1 MTNTHPRD
9 QMTTRSSQSTTHGPI
24 LELRKLTRTFGALT
38 AVNAIDLEIAEGEF
52 FTIVGPSGSG
62 KTTMLRMLAGME
74 QASSGDILLRGKRIN
89 DVPANRRPTCMVFQS
104 LALFPHRSVGQNIEF
119 PMKMRGIDPAKRK
132 ERAVQLMQQLRL
144 PENYYGKNVTKC
156 SGGERQRVAL
166 ARALAYDPEILFFDE
181 PLSAIDYKLRKT
193 LEKELKDIHRETG
206 KTFVY
211 ITHSLEEAM
220 VMSDRIG
227 VMQAGRLIQVGTPNQ
242 IYSTPTNRF
251 VSEFI
256 GDVNII
262 AVRRAA
268 SGKLAADDFGAEF
281 SVPKIPDGF
290 TAGHLV
296 VRPEFVRFLGAGD
309 TTENRLMGRV
319 YNEYALGSRIQ
330 YQVRVGEAVFI
341 VEKLRQQAFTG
352 SLDDEVAI
360 GWNGADSI
368 LVSD

>member
-1 MTNTHPRD
+1 MTNTHPRK
-9 QMTTRSSQSTTHGPI
+9 QMTTRSQPI

-104 LALFPHRSVGQNIEF
+104 LALFPHRTVGQNIEF
-119 PMKMRGIDPAKRK
+119 PMKIRGVDPAKRK
-132 ERAVQLMQQLRL
+132 ERAIQLMQQLRL

-227 VMQAGRLIQVGTPNQ
+227 VMQAGRLIQVGTPEPDLFHADQ
-242 IYSTPTNRF
+242 PLRLRVHRRCERHRGAARRQRQAGCRRF
-251 VSEFI
+251 
-256 GDVNII
+256 
-262 AVRRAA
+262 RRRVHRAEDSRWLHRRPSGGAA
-268 SGKLAADDFGAEF
+268 GIRALPRRRRCDGK
-281 SVPKIPDGF
+281 PPDGP
-290 TAGHLV
+290 GL
-296 VRPEFVRFLGAGD
+296 
-309 TTENRLMGRV
+309 
-319 YNEYALGSRIQ
+319 
-330 YQVRVGEAVFI
+330 
-341 VEKLRQQAFTG
+341 
-352 SLDDEVAI
+352 
-360 GWNGADSI
+360 
-368 LVSD
+368 

>member
-1 MTNTHPRD
+1 MNTRP
-9 QMTTRSSQSTTHGPI
+9 SI
-24 LELRKLTRTFGALT
+24 LQLKALEKVFGAFT
-38 AVNAIDLEIAEGEF
+38 AVKQIDLEIAEGEF

-74 QASSGDILLRGKRIN
+74 TPTSGDIILRGVRIN

-104 LALFPHRSVGQNIEF
+104 LALFPHRTVGQNIEF
-119 PMKMRGIDPAKRK
+119 PMKIRGVDPAKRM
-132 ERAVQLMQQLRL
+132 ERALQLMNQLRL
-144 PENYYGKNVTKC
+144 PENYYGKSVTKC

-206 KTFVY
+206 KTFIY

-227 VMQAGRLIQVGTPNQ
+227 VMRAGEMVQVGTPNQ
-242 IYSTPTNRF
+242 IYTAPKDRF

-256 GDVNII
+256 GDVNVI
-262 AVRRAA
+262 AVSAGA
-268 SGKLAADDFGAEF
+268 GGKLHAAEFGADF
-281 SVPKIPDGF
+281 TAPAPLAGF
-290 TAGHLV
+290 TSGHLV
-296 VRPEFVRFLGAGD
+296 VRPEFLRFLGGRGEA
-309 TTENRLMGRV
+309 ENSLTGRV

-330 YQVRVGEAVFI
+330 YQVRVGEHVFL
-341 VEKLRQQAFTG
+341 VEKLRQQAFAG
-352 SLDDEVAI
+352 AHDDEVRI
-360 GWNGADSI
+360 GWDARDSI
-368 LVSD
+368 LVAEE